1 MQAFRKISAP
11 RALLRAANWK
21 KPASIQVMNMS
32 LRSQTFAPDEFNGP
46 HDDDYHRSAEEI
58 RQRKQMR
65 ANFMRIQALPEHAYE
80 KWVMKEF
87 LGND

>member
-1 MQAFRKISAP
+1 MQAFRKFSAP

-21 KPASIQVMNMS
+21 KPVSTQVMNMS

-46 HDDDYHRSAEEI
+46 QDNDYYRSPEEV

-65 ANFMRIQALPEHAYE
+65 ANFKRIQALPENAYE

-87 LGND
+87 LGNN